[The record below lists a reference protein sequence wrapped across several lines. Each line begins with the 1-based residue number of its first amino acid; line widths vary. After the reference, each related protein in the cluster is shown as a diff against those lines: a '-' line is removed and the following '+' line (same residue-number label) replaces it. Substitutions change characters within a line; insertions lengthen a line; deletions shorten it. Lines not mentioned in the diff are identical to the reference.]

1 MTLLLA
7 GLTLTNSDMTR
18 YSPNFH
24 ETIHQLISDSSDIIK
39 NGAAYCLGH
48 LALSNV
54 DIYLPVMMDAI
65 KSGKQ
70 RYYYIVAVN
79 EMVSRFI
86 FEKRVSLH
94 AFQVQLWD
102 LLLQVV
108 QDSEEEGINS
118 LISDCIGKL
127 LLNDAP
133 LFLSRLVELLT
144 SPQTELRVTAVGAFR
159 YTISRSSVEF
169 EKLVYP
175 LVGSFFEKLQDP
187 SVQVRKMALTALSS
201 AIHSKPIL
209 LNHVLSDVIPLLYQ
223 ETTFKVVIYIHFT
236 D

>member
-1 MTLLLA
+1 MS
-7 GLTLTNSDMTR
+7 GLTLTNSHMTK

-24 ETIHQLISDSSDIIK
+24 EAIHQIISDSSDIIN
-39 NGAAYCLGH
+39 NGAAYCLAH

-79 EMVSRFI
+79 GMVSRFI
-86 FEKRVSLH
+86 FQKRVSLH
-94 AFQVQLWD
+94 AFQVQLRD

-118 LISDCIGKL
+118 VISDCIGKL

-133 LFLSRLVELLT
+133 LFLSRLVELLA
-144 SPQTELRVTAVGAFR
+144 SPQTELKVTAIGAFR

-187 SVQVRKMALTALSS
+187 SGQFRTMT
-201 AIHSKPIL
+201 L
-209 LNHVLSDVIPLLYQ
+209 L
-223 ETTFKVVIYIHFT
+223 HFSY
-236 D
+236 